1 MLLPGEL
8 VCRADGASARRRRSA
23 YPILYQAIRLIDAIS
38 ENELCGLIDIDENF
52 IGVFL
57 RYDPEYGDSHCHV
70 LFNEEVLLVSN
81 DYLMSYPNAS
91 PILSSGSGQ

>member
-8 VCRADGASARRRRSA
+8 VCRTDGESADGAGSM

-38 ENELCGLIDIDENF
+38 DNELCGLIDIDEDF

-57 RYDPEYGDSHCHV
+57 RYDAEYGDSHCHV

-81 DYLMSYPNAS
+81 DYLMSYPNAP